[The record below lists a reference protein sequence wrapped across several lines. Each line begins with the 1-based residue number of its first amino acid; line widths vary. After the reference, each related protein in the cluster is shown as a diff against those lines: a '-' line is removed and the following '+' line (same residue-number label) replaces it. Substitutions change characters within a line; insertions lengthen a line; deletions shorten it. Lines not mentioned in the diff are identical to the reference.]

1 MAQRPLERIT
11 STSPPA
17 SELYFKVVKIV
28 RTDTTAF
35 DAFILP
41 KGAVPLGAFV
51 TGQTASDAATT
62 AIISVGTNPGT
73 TDDILSAFDVKGS
86 TGAGHYT
93 AGAKQ
98 GTGLGT
104 QLTADTLY
112 KAKYTETG
120 TASTT
125 GGPWYVKVSYYFPQP
140 GNSW

>member
-1 MAQRPLERIT
+1 MAQRPGERVS
-11 STSPPA
+11 STSPPNA
-17 SELYFKVVKIV
+17 AIYFKTVKIV

-35 DAFILP
+35 EAFMLP
-41 KGAVPLGAFV
+41 KGAVPFGAFV
-51 TGQTASDAATT
+51 VGQTASDAGTT
-62 AIISVGTNPGT
+62 AIIAVGTNPGT
-73 TDDILSAFDVKGS
+73 TDDILSAFDVKGA
-86 TGAGHYT
+86 TGAGFY
-93 AGAKQ
+93 AAEAKQ

-120 TASTT
+120 TASTA